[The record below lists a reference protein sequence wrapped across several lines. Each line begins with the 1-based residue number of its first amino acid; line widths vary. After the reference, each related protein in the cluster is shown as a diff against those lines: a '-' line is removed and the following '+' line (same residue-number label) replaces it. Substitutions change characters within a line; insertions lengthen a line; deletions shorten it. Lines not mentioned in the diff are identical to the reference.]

1 MLERLTLTP
10 PLSADPPATVDQVQA
25 HLEKWRADTAAS
37 RSTLL
42 TLRQRVEEVARQL
55 ENPKAAFEYIDFFS
69 DMFDRITVDLD
80 AVVASLPDQ
89 FSPEHADTL
98 RQIASNGAVE
108 QRRTVIFR
116 DKWVNK
122 PLPYEQVRPLLTQL
136 AADVRDQLGDY
147 KDLTMAA
154 ARLME
159 LFFPPK
165 PAEPTTTE
173 SKPADRGFDRRALFT
188 KLIKPTE

>member
-1 MLERLTLTP
+1 MLERSTLTP
-10 PLSADPPATVDQVQA
+10 PLSAEPATVDQVQV

-55 ENPKAAFEYIDFFS
+55 ENPNAAFEYIDFFS
-69 DMFDRITVDLD
+69 DMFDRVTADLD
-80 AVVASLPDQ
+80 AVLASLPDQ

-108 QRRTVIFR
+108 QRRTVSFR

-136 AADVRDQLGDY
+136 ATDVRDQLSDY

-165 PAEPTTTE
+165 PTEPTTTE
-173 SKPADRGFDRRALFT
+173 TKPADRGFDRRALFT
-188 KLIKPTE
+188 KLIKPTD

>member
-1 MLERLTLTP
+1 MLERSTLTP
-10 PLSADPPATVDQVQA
+10 PLSAEPATVDQVQV

-42 TLRQRVEEVARQL
+42 ALRQRVEEVARQL
-55 ENPKAAFEYIDFFS
+55 ENPNAAFEYIDFFS
-69 DMFDRITVDLD
+69 DMFDRVTADLD
-80 AVVASLPDQ
+80 AVLASLPDQ

-108 QRRTVIFR
+108 QRRTVSFR

-136 AADVRDQLGDY
+136 ATDVRDQLSDY

-165 PAEPTTTE
+165 PPEPTTTE
-173 SKPADRGFDRRALFT
+173 TKPADRGFDRRALFT
-188 KLIKPTE
+188 KLIKPTD